1 MRKLSKSNLRMFL
14 KQATRFF
21 TIVAMVFVSIGL
33 MSGIGSAKDKID
45 LAINEYYL
53 DQNISDF
60 IFISTNQT
68 GFSSDEIQQISDT
81 FGEDNLQTSFCFDTT
96 IDDKIT
102 RIYCYDLNS
111 QTINNL
117 ELISGRLPTASNEI
131 VVERKTDTI
140 QSYELNQQI
149 SIDLLGMGQSVTY
162 TVVGIVQNPLI
173 LTLKNEPSF
182 IEGENIENV
191 IYINNSFLVN
201 NISVTIEDR
210 NLFSSYSLAYEDKI
224 NEIKSNINL
233 ENTEILTLYEN
244 SGLYSMHIYADK
256 IGKIGLIFDLFFML
270 VTALVI
276 YSTMSRLIDEE
287 RGQIACLKT
296 LGYSDSKIL
305 GRYLIFIL
313 LATIFGSALAFA
325 IGDGLARVLY
335 YAFNMQYSMPEFPIQ
350 VSYIY
355 FIVAVIFMLLISLL
369 VTFLSGKR
377 VTSTQPAILLT
388 PKAPKP
394 GKKVI
399 LEKIPFIWN
408 KLSFKYK
415 SSFRNVLLFKS
426 RFLMTVI
433 SIIGSTILVLSGL
446 GLLDNALK
454 VENSDALVYISVIL
468 VVFAGILCALVIYNI
483 TNINISER
491 NREISTLMVLGYKD
505 GEVSGYIFREIY
517 IMSIIG
523 AIIGLPLGYAF
534 LSFLFDYISFGS
546 VADVNWWTWVLTPI
560 ITIIF
565 AIISSLLL
573 YRKIIKT
580 DMNKS
585 LKILD

>member
-191 IYINNSFLVN
+191 IYINN
-201 NISVTIEDR
+201 
-210 NLFSSYSLAYEDKI
+210 
-224 NEIKSNINL
+224 
-233 ENTEILTLYEN
+233 
-244 SGLYSMHIYADK
+244 
-256 IGKIGLIFDLFFML
+256 
-270 VTALVI
+270 
-276 YSTMSRLIDEE
+276 
-287 RGQIACLKT
+287 
-296 LGYSDSKIL
+296 
-305 GRYLIFIL
+305 
-313 LATIFGSALAFA
+313 
-325 IGDGLARVLY
+325 
-335 YAFNMQYSMPEFPIQ
+335 
-350 VSYIY
+350 
-355 FIVAVIFMLLISLL
+355 
-369 VTFLSGKR
+369 
-377 VTSTQPAILLT
+377 
-388 PKAPKP
+388 
-394 GKKVI
+394 
-399 LEKIPFIWN
+399 
-408 KLSFKYK
+408 
-415 SSFRNVLLFKS
+415 
-426 RFLMTVI
+426 
-433 SIIGSTILVLSGL
+433 
-446 GLLDNALK
+446 
-454 VENSDALVYISVIL
+454 
-468 VVFAGILCALVIYNI
+468 
-483 TNINISER
+483 
-491 NREISTLMVLGYKD
+491 
-505 GEVSGYIFREIY
+505 
-517 IMSIIG
+517 
-523 AIIGLPLGYAF
+523 
-534 LSFLFDYISFGS
+534 
-546 VADVNWWTWVLTPI
+546 
-560 ITIIF
+560 
-565 AIISSLLL
+565 
-573 YRKIIKT
+573 
-580 DMNKS
+580 
-585 LKILD
+585 